1 MKNKIIAMALIV
13 LSGNAYAHYTVQNVK
28 TTTKIFSFELVHQ
41 YLGGT
46 HESHRN
52 TCKKNYTNNE
62 LKSCTLNYKVT
73 SGGNNKVIKTGFVDL
88 RGDGSFDQE
97 LMSATSHYNALRV
110 AEAHG
115 VDLTQLVEIPRE
127 NITSLTGG
135 NNQYTVSTSSEGS
148 VCNANSPTTCR
159 DDADS
164 GYSKDTLDFTRMT
177 ELQVACEFTSKD
189 ISVKT
194 LLSEDNLYLYDG
206 AANQKILS
214 YNYDSDNV
222 SVDCVNWLSTP
233 ISKNVTLK
241 YQSLEKTAEDGD
253 TKLTCKLFGNNAG
266 TTSPLSSTSK
276 MTIQGF
282 STKDENFKVPEA
294 FLGFYVS
301 SPSGSAQTS
310 VSFDCDFLLS
320 TEIK

>member
-13 LSGNAYAHYTVQNVK
+13 LSSNAYAHYTVQNVK
-28 TTTKIFSFELVHQ
+28 TTTEIFSFEMIHEYLV
-41 YLGGT
+41 G
-46 HESHRN
+46 HEWHEN
-52 TCKKNYTNNE
+52 TCRKNYASNTLE
-62 LKSCTLNYKVT
+62 YCRLNYKVT

-97 LMSATSHYNALRV
+97 LMSAAKHYDALQV
-110 AEAHG
+110 AEKHG
-115 VDLTQLVEIPRE
+115 VNLTQLVEIPRE
-127 NITSLTGG
+127 DITSLTGG
-135 NNQYTVSTSSEGS
+135 NNQYTVNTSSEGRVCDANSSS
-148 VCNANSPTTCR
+148 VCKNFS
-159 DDADS
+159 DS
-164 GYSKDTLDFTRMT
+164 NYSTDTLDFTKMK

-194 LLSEDNLYLYDG
+194 ALSEDNLYLYDG
-206 AANQKILS
+206 AANQKILP
-214 YNYDSDNV
+214 YNYGADNV

-233 ISKNVTLK
+233 ISKDVTLK

-282 STKDENFKVPEA
+282 STKDEDFKVPEA